1 MKKRRVTYEAKRA
14 RSGYMFISLWL
25 TGFVLLFAVP
35 FINAIIY
42 SFNHIEID
50 VGRLIYNPVG
60 FGNYISLF
68 KGDTSFLPT
77 LWSTI
82 TSMIKVPFIIM
93 LSLFIALL
101 LNQEFK
107 GKTIARAIFFLPVII
122 MSGPVMK
129 VLNTDTFFAAV
140 LGSENASTLI
150 EFASAQDLLKT
161 LGLDNIVSSYIVNM
175 TSQLFTL
182 VWSSG
187 IQILIFISGLQ
198 AIPRSHYEVAEV
210 EGATAWEKF
219 WKITFPS
226 VAPMMLVNVVY
237 TMVDLLLGDK
247 SNMYALIQSHIAAV
261 EYSYA
266 AAMSL
271 VCFIVWAVMILL
283 VYTII
288 NRRVHYTFE

>member
-1 MKKRRVTYEAKRA
+1 MKKSRVSYEAKRA
-14 RSGYMFISLWL
+14 RSGYIFISLWL
-25 TGFVLLFAVP
+25 VGFVLLFLVP
-35 FINAIIY
+35 FINSVIY

-50 VGRLIYNPVG
+50 VGRLIYNPAG
-60 FGNYISLF
+60 FDNYKTLF
-68 KGDTSFLPT
+68 TGDTSFLRT
-77 LWSTI
+77 LWATV
-82 TSMIKVPFIIM
+82 TSMVKVPFIIM
-93 LSLFIALL
+93 LSLFIAIL
-101 LNQEFK
+101 LNQNFR
-107 GKTIARAIFFLPVII
+107 GKTAARAIFFLPVII

-129 VLNTDTFFAAV
+129 VLSTDTFFSAV
-140 LGSENASTLI
+140 LGSEDASTLV

-161 LGLDNIVSSYIVNM
+161 FGLDNIVSSYIVDI

-226 VAPMMLVNVVY
+226 VAPMMLVNVTY
-237 TMVDLLLGDK
+237 TMVDLLLGDR
-247 SNMYALIQSHIAAV
+247 SAMYSLIQTHISSV

-266 AAMSL
+266 AAMAL
-271 VCFIVWAVMILL
+271 ICFVVWALMILI
-283 VYTII
+283 VYKII
-288 NRRVHYTFE
+288 NSRVHYTLE

>member
-1 MKKRRVTYEAKRA
+1 MKKHRVSYEAKRA
-14 RSGYMFISLWL
+14 RSGYIFISLWL
-25 TGFVLLFAVP
+25 VGFVLLFAVP

-42 SFNHIEID
+42 SFNYIEID
-50 VGRLIYNPVG
+50 VGKLIYNPIG
-60 FGNYISLF
+60 FDNYVSLF
-68 KGDTSFLPT
+68 RNDTAFLPT
-77 LWSTI
+77 LWSTV

-101 LNQEFK
+101 LNQDFK
-107 GKTIARAIFFLPVII
+107 GKTMARAIFFLPVII

-129 VLNTDTFFAAV
+129 VLGTDTFFNAV
-140 LGSENASTLI
+140 LGNENASTLI

-161 LGLDNIVSSYIVNM
+161 FGLDNIISSYIVDI

-226 VAPMMLVNVVY
+226 VAPMMLVNVIY

-247 SNMYALIQSHIAAV
+247 SAMYSLIQSHIAAV

-266 AAMSL
+266 SATSL
-271 VCFIVWAVMILL
+271 VCFVVWSIMILL
-283 VYTII
+283 VYTVI

>member
-1 MKKRRVTYEAKRA
+1 MKKRRVSYEAKRA
-14 RSGYMFISLWL
+14 KSGYMFISLWL
-25 TGFVLLFAVP
+25 TGFVLLFLVP
-35 FINAIIY
+35 FVTAIVY
-42 SFNHIEID
+42 SFNYIEID

-60 FGNYISLF
+60 FGNYKSLF
-68 KGDTSFLPT
+68 TGDTSFLPT

-101 LNQEFK
+101 LNQDFK
-107 GKTIARAIFFLPVII
+107 GKTMARAIFFLPVII

-129 VLNTDTFFAAV
+129 VLGTDTFFEAV
-140 LGSENASTLI
+140 LGSKDASTLV

-161 LGLDNIVSSYIVNM
+161 IGLDNIISSYIVDM

-198 AIPRSHYEVAEV
+198 AIPSSHFEVAEV

-226 VAPMMLVNVVY
+226 VAPMMLVNVIY

-247 SNMYALIQSHIAAV
+247 SAMYSLIQAHISGV

-266 AAMSL
+266 AAVSL
-271 VCFIVWAVMILL
+271 VCFVVWALMILL

-288 NRRVHYTFE
+288 NRRVHYTLE